1 MTSWSPDDRRGL
13 LALRALALILAAGSL
28 FWWVRVWAN
37 PSALVAANATFLL
50 ATAACVAA
58 LSRRMDTVAG
68 AAEAHRERGELR
80 ALLEITDAVTGT
92 LDAHRVMTLIVRR
105 VGDFV
110 RADRCSIL
118 LADEKLRDGFV
129 IAASD
134 RPDVDMLEVD
144 LRKYPEILRALQ
156 TREPVV
162 VEDVAG
168 DPLVA
173 PVRDVLLG
181 HGYRSMMVL
190 PLVFGHDVLGTLF
203 LRATRGE
210 RFTAS
215 EIRFCK
221 VAAGASANALKNAL
235 LYRDVSLEAARHRAT
250 GEKLRRLLDCSP
262 DMILATD
269 RDGRITE
276 FNRGAEATTGMAP
289 PDAIGIAIAH
299 VLGKPLELPVETL
312 RGNAPIR
319 LDFPIRRGDGSDA
332 EINLLS
338 APLVDA
344 AGEVEGRVW
353 VGRDVTEQRRV
364 ERTLAQ
370 AERLSSVGEVVAG
383 VAHELN
389 NPLTGVLG
397 YSQMMR
403 ASAQDPK
410 AAEDLDRIVDSAIRC
425 RKIVM
430 NLLSFARRHP
440 PERKYRDLNECV
452 RNVLELKAY
461 HLRAAHVEPVLQL
474 DPDLPKTLFDFHQ
487 LEQVIL
493 NLVNNAEQS
502 LASIGRPGTLTLRTV
517 REGQFVRL
525 DIADDGPG
533 VPDAIRNRIFD
544 PFFTTKDIGQG
555 TGLGL
560 SVSYGILHE
569 HEGTIELAR
578 ADAARGA
585 TFIVRLPIVEGA
597 AADVHAGA
605 AAREEASSPLEGRK
619 ILVADDE
626 QVVLDLLSRIL
637 QDAGAEVTAAENGSI
652 AWDRLVEEDFDLIV
666 TDLRMPVLDGQ
677 GLYERVAEEKPE
689 MIRRFVFATG
699 DLLRADSVHFLEG
712 LPNRILHKPLDVET
726 VRRVV
731 TAALRS

>member
-1 MTSWSPDDRRGL
+1 
-13 LALRALALILAAGSL
+13 
-28 FWWVRVWAN
+28 
-37 PSALVAANATFLL
+37 
-50 ATAACVAA
+50 
-58 LSRRMDTVAG
+58 
-68 AAEAHRERGELR
+68 
-80 ALLEITDAVTGT
+80 
-92 LDAHRVMTLIVRR
+92 
-105 VGDFV
+105 
-110 RADRCSIL
+110 
-118 LADEKLRDGFV
+118 
-129 IAASD
+129 
-134 RPDVDMLEVD
+134 MLEVD
-144 LRKYPEILRALQ
+144 LDKYPEIRRALE

-168 DPLVA
+168 DPVVA
-173 PVRDVLLG
+173 SVRDVLLG

-190 PLVFGHDVLGTLF
+190 PLVFGRDVLGTLF

-210 RFTAS
+210 RFTPS

-235 LYRDVSLEAARHRAT
+235 LYRDVSMEAARHRAT

-262 DMILATD
+262 DLILATD
-269 RDGRITE
+269 RKGRITE
-276 FNRGAEATTGMAP
+276 FNRGAEGATGTSP
-289 PDAIGIAIAH
+289 VDAVGVPIDH
-299 VLGKPLELPVETL
+299 VLGKPLELPEAAL
-312 RGNAPIR
+312 RGAAPIR
-319 LDFPIRRGDGSDA
+319 LDLALRGSDGSDV

-344 AGEVEGRVW
+344 LGEVEGRVW

-397 YSQMMR
+397 WSQMLR
-403 ASAQDPK
+403 AGTRDPK
-410 AAEDLDRIVDSAIRC
+410 LAEDLDRIVESAIRC

-440 PERKYRDLNECV
+440 PERKLSDLNACV

-461 HLRAAHVEPVLQL
+461 HLRAARVEPVLDL
-474 DPDLPKTLFDFHQ
+474 DPELPSTLFDFHQ

-493 NLVNNAEQS
+493 NLVNNAEQALS
-502 LASIGRPGTLTLRTV
+502 SIGRAGTLTVRTR
-517 REGQFVRL
+517 REGGFLRL
-525 DIADDGPG
+525 DVSDDGPG
-533 VPDAIRNRIFD
+533 IPSPIRGRIFD

-560 SVSYGILHE
+560 SVSYGILQE
-569 HEGTIELAR
+569 HQGSIELAR
-578 ADAARGA
+578 DEGRGA
-585 TFIVRLPIVEGA
+585 TFVVRLPILASA
-597 AADVHAGA
+597 AAGEEAPEASRRDPAGA
-605 AAREEASSPLEGRK
+605 LEGRK

-626 QVVLDLLSRIL
+626 QVVLDLMSRIL
-637 QDAGAEVTAAENGSI
+637 RDAGAQVTAAENGSD
-652 AWDRLVEEDFDLIV
+652 AWDRMTETDFDLIV

-677 GLYERVAEEKPE
+677 GLYERAAEEKPE
-689 MIRRFVFATG
+689 TIRRFVFATG
-699 DLLRADSVHFLEG
+699 DLLRPDAVRFLEG

-731 TAALRS
+731 TQALSS